1 MINTIGFANL
11 INANPVS
18 KTSIKYRTISI
29 DLNNHNQNLDFQ
41 GLCCGNP
48 SISTTGSSTICV
60 GGSITLTSS
69 YANGNQWYKDGAL
82 IFGATGQNFVATSGG
97 SYTVILYDNGNY
109 YASSPFVVSVSQNP
123 TVSPIIG
130 INTLCT
136 GQNSNFSNST
146 PGGVWS
152 SDNTSIATVNS
163 STGLVTGITPGT
175 TNINY
180 TVTNSNGCSTTV
192 SQQVTVYQSPT
203 PSPIVGPSNICIGSP
218 VYFTSSPSGGVWL
231 STNTGVATVNSNGL
245 VTGVSLGNATI
256 CYTVT
261 NSNGCSKLV
270 SLPITVY
277 NSPVVGPI
285 TGSSS
290 ICVGNTTQ
298 YYNNSPSG
306 GVWSSSN
313 SSIASINSTGLITAN
328 SPGTATISYTV
339 TNSTSGCS
347 TTVTKNITV
356 NANPIVINISGSN
369 TVCEGT
375 STQFLNSTPNG
386 VWSSDNT
393 TIATVNSSGVVFGVS
408 SGTTNINYT
417 VTNSSTGCSTKV
429 SKSITVNP
437 RPIVANNVGIFE
449 VCVGNTTTLTNA
461 TPNGAWSSSN
471 TNIATV
477 TPNINN
483 NGVVTG
489 VSAGSTS
496 INYTVTDNLGCSTT
510 KSDIVTVYANPTV
523 AAIVG
528 ANDLCVG
535 QNTTLSNSTPNG
547 TWSSNNSGVAT
558 INNSGV
564 VTGIAAGNV
573 TISYTVIN
581 SHSCTTV
588 VTKSINVYNNP
599 TVSAISGPTSVCIG
613 KTITLTNNTPNGVW
627 CSSDPSIASI
637 NTNGVVTGNAVGQ
650 VTITYKVTNSNGCS
664 TIVSYI
670 VDVFANPVVSP
681 INGVSSLCVG
691 QNSPYSSLTNGG
703 TWSSTNPGVASINS
717 TTGVLLANSAGS
729 TIVEYTVVNSNGC
742 STTQSKIVT
751 VYANP
756 IVNSIQ
762 GPNQVCVNST
772 ITLTNSTSGGT
783 WSSSNPSV
791 AAINNNGIV
800 TGVSAGSVT
809 INYTVTNLN
818 GCSTIVSYNVTV
830 NSNPLVAPIQG
841 NNGLCVGQTT
851 TLTNATPNGTWSSSN
866 PGIATI
872 NSNGLVTGISA
883 GNTTISYSVTNSNG
897 CTTIV
902 TKSFTVNPNPIVTPI
917 NGPSNLC
924 VGQTATL
931 SNATPNGVWGS
942 SNSNFGTI
950 DNNGVVSA
958 IAPGT
963 LTFSYFV
970 TNQYGCTTVASIVMV
985 IYANPIVD
993 PITGPSAVCVGQSIT
1008 LSDNTSGGNWSSSN
1022 NSIAS
1027 VSNTGVVTGNS
1038 AGNVVI
1044 SYIVTNSNGCSTTV
1058 TKNITVNPTPVLSPI
1073 SGPSQVCVGNSITL
1087 TCTSNTGSWSSSN
1100 TNIATVSNAGIVT
1113 GFNAGTVT
1121 ITYTE
1126 TNSFGCSSSVTKT
1139 ITVNPNPIVSPITGP
1154 NSVCVGNTISLQSS
1168 SSNGVWSSSNTTVA
1182 TVNSN
1187 GVVTGISPGTS
1198 TISYTVTNSYG
1209 CSTIATK
1216 NITVYPNP
1224 IVAPIT
1230 CSPAPKVCVNSTLQL
1245 NNSTPNG
1252 VWSSS
1257 NNSLATIDNN
1267 GLVTGVAPGNVT
1279 FSYTVTNSNGCST
1292 TVTHNVT
1299 VYANPVV
1306 APIQGTSS
1314 LCVGQNTS
1322 LSSSTLGGVWSSSNI
1337 NIATVSSTGT
1347 VTAIAAGTATINYTV
1362 TNNTTGCSTT
1372 VSILVS
1378 VYDNPI
1384 VAPISGPSS
1393 VCVGET
1399 ILFGNVTPGG
1409 VWCTS
1414 NSNIASISQ
1423 TGVVTGHIPG
1433 TVTISYKVTNSNGCT
1448 TTVSQTVTVYAN
1460 PIVSPISGPNSVCV
1474 GNTITLN
1481 SGTPNGVWSSSNPSV
1496 ASVNNGVV
1504 LGNSAGTTT
1513 ISYTVTNANG
1523 CSTTV
1528 TKNITVNPNPIVS
1541 PITGPNTVC
1550 VGNTIQLNCMS
1561 GSGTWSSSNS
1571 AVASISNGEI
1581 VTGNSAGTAT
1591 ISYTVTNSFGCS
1603 TIVTYTITV
1612 YANPNLSPITCNP
1625 SPNVCIGST
1634 LQLYNSTPGGIWTS
1648 SNTYVATV
1656 SNSGL
1661 VTGNAQ
1667 GTTVISYTVTNSNG
1681 CTSTVTHTV
1690 NVNPLPPISPIYGPS
1705 SVCVGSTITLS
1716 CGTLYGNWT
1725 SNNNSIATVTTNGI
1739 VSGISGGTAI
1749 ITYTVTNSFGCT
1761 SSTTYTISV
1770 VSMPANVTIV
1780 AGGPTTFCFG
1790 GSVTLYSNCSVG
1802 NQWYKNGV
1810 LIPGATGTSYVATTS
1825 GNYYV
1830 VAGNGSGCS
1839 ATSNTIYVYA
1849 KITGTSSICVKVC
1862 GPCNYIFRGQSYQ
1875 SPGTYYIHVP
1885 CALGCDSII
1894 TLTIIDTCGFVSGG
1908 GGGGIESKSLGD
1920 VISKRLYGN
1929 AVKSVPEVNGYG
1941 SSTKF
1946 TQSGII
1952 VNGPNDLTLNALV
1965 PASVDNTNAAY
1976 ISTPLDII
1984 NFTNAVEILAVDYT
1998 KDNIT
2003 KAVAF
2008 GTKTL
2013 GDVYNHTK
2021 PICDRLKGAEL
2032 LDVKNLTV
2040 RGYQLM
2046 AYQIKQRTGEIEYAI
2061 NLSAGTKANR
2071 NTISLQSNWFTDNY
2085 QPDENL
2091 YNFQLWA
2098 VSYEMVE
2105 AMANDIIGKLVNNAG
2120 VNSVTN
2126 ADLPKAYISKGHRK
2140 ATDLTVTFKN
2150 STSFTSGYFEL
2161 KEKSNEQ
2168 ATTATRK
2175 IPFTV
2180 TANGISTLTIP
2191 VKDYY
2196 EGSIYV
2202 YLNNNLTDLV
2212 YLADGTWSLDY
2223 DKNKTSITKF
2233 DVVNEL
2239 NFSSNNDE
2247 YRLMRNVQMQ
2257 GTSKDY
2263 ITIYKTMMGGG
2274 LEENVTAFKNI
2285 TFKAKVS
2292 GAGRVNVTLVK
2303 KSISKWE
2310 DQYHFTLPIDG
2321 NDKEY
2326 SVNFSQLKSSKYNT
2340 PIDANDITAV
2350 SFSFINS
2357 SGVATPI
2364 TVDMSKVRFTNIDFS
2379 GEIKVYPI
2387 VLFPNPSSGKF
2398 LTRFTSEV
2406 STTAQL
2412 KVYEASTGKLIKTQ
2426 LINTIKG
2433 ENQVTVNLIE
2443 EQYLTSGVYIIAIEG
2458 DELRYKPTKL
2468 VLTKQ

>member
-1 MINTIGFANL
+1 MIIHIKQHNMLQKFTKLLMITVLMIVSAIGFARTNE
-11 INANPVS
+11 ANPIF
-18 KTSIKYRTISI
+18 KTSIQYRTIST
-29 DLNNHNQNLDFQ
+29 DLSIYNQHNYFR

-109 YASSPFVVSVSQNP
+109 YSSSPFVVSVSQNP
-123 TVSPIIG
+123 TVAPIMG
-130 INTLCT
+130 VNTLCT

-152 SDNTSIATVNS
+152 SDNTNIATVNS
-163 STGLVTGITPGT
+163 SGIVTGINPGT

-203 PSPIVGPSNICIGSP
+203 PSPIVGTPNICIGNP
-218 VYFTSSPSGGVWL
+218 VLFTSSPSGGTWL
-231 STNTGVATVNSNGL
+231 STNTGVATVSSTGL

-256 CYTVT
+256 CYTVS
-261 NSNGCSKLV
+261 NSNGCSKRV
-270 SLPITVY
+270 DFPITVY
-277 NSPVVGPI
+277 NNPVVGPI
-285 TGSSS
+285 SGSSS
-290 ICVGNTTQ
+290 ICAGSTTQ

-313 SSIASINSTGLITAN
+313 SSIASINSSGLITGNAA
-328 SPGTATISYTV
+328 GTATISYTV
-339 TNSTSGCS
+339 TGSPSGCT

-356 NANPIVINISGSN
+356 NANPIVLNISGSS

-375 STQFLNSTPNG
+375 FTQYLNSTPNG

-408 SGTTNINYT
+408 AGTTNINYT

-437 RPIVANNVGIFE
+437 RPIVANNSGVFE
-449 VCVGNTTTLTNA
+449 VCVGNTTTLSNS
-461 TPNGAWSSSN
+461 TPNGSWSSSN

-477 TPNINN
+477 APNMSND
-483 NGVVTG
+483 GVVTG
-489 VSAGSTS
+489 VNAGSTS
-496 INYTVTDNLGCSTT
+496 INYTVTNNLGCSTT
-510 KSDIVTVYANPTV
+510 KSNIVTVYANPTV
-523 AAIVG
+523 AAIIG

-547 TWSSNNSGVAT
+547 TWASSNAAVAT
-558 INNSGV
+558 INSNGI
-564 VTGIAAGNV
+564 VTGISAGST
-573 TISYTVIN
+573 TISYTVVN

-588 VTKSINVYNNP
+588 VIKSINVYDNP
-599 TVSAISGPTSVCIG
+599 IVSAIAGPTSVCIG

-627 CSSDPSIASI
+627 CTSDATIASI
-637 NTNGVVTGNAVGQ
+637 NSTGVVTGNATGQ
-650 VTITYKVTNSNGCS
+650 VTISYKVTNSNGCS
-664 TIVSYI
+664 TTVTYT
-670 VDVFANPVVSP
+670 VDVFANPIVSP
-681 INGVSSLCVG
+681 ISGVSGLCVG
-691 QNSPYSSLTNGG
+691 QNSQYSSLTNGG
-703 TWSSTNPGVASINS
+703 TWSSTNPGVASINP

-729 TIVEYTVVNSNGC
+729 TIVEYTVTNSNGC
-742 STTQSKIVT
+742 STTESKIVS

-756 IVNSIQ
+756 IVNNIQ

-772 ITLTNSTSGGT
+772 ITLTNNTSGGT
-783 WSSSNPSV
+783 WSSSNTGV
-791 AAINNNGIV
+791 ASINTNGVV
-800 TGVSAGSVT
+800 TGVSAGNVT
-809 INYTVTNLN
+809 ISYTVTNSN
-818 GCSTIVSYNVTV
+818 GCSTIVTFNITV
-830 NSNPLVAPIQG
+830 YSNPLVAPIQG
-841 NNGLCVGQTT
+841 NNGVCVGQTT
-851 TLTNATPNGTWSSSN
+851 TLTNATSGGTWSSSN
-866 PGIATI
+866 TNIATI
-872 NSNGLVTGISA
+872 NNSGLVTGVAA
-883 GNTTISYSVTNSNG
+883 GNTIISYSVTNSNG

-902 TKSFTVNPNPIVTPI
+902 TKSFTVNPNPVVTPI
-917 NGPSNLC
+917 VGPSTMC
-924 VGQTATL
+924 VGQTASL
-931 SNATPNGVWGS
+931 SNVTPNGVWGS

-950 DNNGVVSA
+950 DNNGVITA

-970 TNQYGCTTVASIVMV
+970 TNQYGCTTVASIVMT

-993 PITGPSAVCVGQSIT
+993 PINGPSAVCVGNNIS
-1008 LSDNTSGGNWSSSN
+1008 LSDNTSGGIWSSSD

-1027 VSNTGVVTGNS
+1027 VSATGIVTGNS

-1044 SYIVTNSNGCSTTV
+1044 SYRVTNSNGCSTTV
-1058 TKNITVNPTPVLSPI
+1058 TKNISVNPNPTLTPI

-1087 TCTSNTGSWSSSN
+1087 TSNSNTGSWSSSN
-1100 TNIATVSNAGIVT
+1100 TNIATVSNSGVVT
-1113 GFNAGTVT
+1113 GFNAGSVT

-1126 TNSFGCSSSVTKT
+1126 TNQFGCSSSVTKT

-1154 NSVCVGNTISLQSS
+1154 SSVCVGQTISLGCS
-1168 SSNGVWSSSNTTVA
+1168 SSNGVWSSSNTAVA

-1187 GVVTGISPGTS
+1187 GVVSGIAPGTA
-1198 TISYTVTNSYG
+1198 TISYTVTNSFG
-1209 CSTIATK
+1209 CSTIVTK
-1216 NITVYPNP
+1216 NISVYANP
-1224 IVAPIT
+1224 VVAPIT
-1230 CSPAPKVCVNSTLQL
+1230 CSPAPKVCVNSTFQL
-1245 NNSTPNG
+1245 NNVTPNG

-1257 NNSLATIDNN
+1257 NNNVATIDNN

-1322 LSSSTLGGVWSSSNI
+1322 LSSGTLGGTWSSSN
-1337 NIATVSSTGT
+1337 NSVATVSSTGS
-1347 VTAIAAGTATINYTV
+1347 VTAIAAGTTTINYTV
-1362 TNNTTGCSTT
+1362 TNSSTGCSTT
-1372 VSILVS
+1372 VSMVVT

-1384 VAPISGPSS
+1384 VAPLSGPNS

-1399 ILFGNVTPGG
+1399 ILFGCVSPGG

-1414 NSNIASISQ
+1414 NSNIASIDQ
-1423 TGVVTGHIPG
+1423 NGVVTGHITG

-1448 TTVSQTVTVYAN
+1448 TTVSQTVTVYAKPVVA
-1460 PIVSPISGPNSVCV
+1460 PINGPSSVCE
-1474 GNTITLN
+1474 GNSITLT
-1481 SGTPNGVWSSSNPSV
+1481 SSPSNGVWSSSNPSV

-1504 LGNSAGTTT
+1504 LGNNAGTTT
-1513 ISYTVTNANG
+1513 ISYQVTNSNG
-1523 CSTTV
+1523 CTTTV

-1550 VGNTIQLNCMS
+1550 VGKTIQLNCIS
-1561 GSGTWSSSNS
+1561 GSGTWSSSNP
-1571 AVASISNGEI
+1571 AVASISNGGI
-1581 VTGNSAGTAT
+1581 VSGNSAGTAT

-1612 YANPNLSPITCNP
+1612 YANPNLGPITCSP
-1625 SPNVCIGST
+1625 SPNVCVGST
-1634 LQLYNSTPGGIWTS
+1634 LQLYNSTPGGVWTS
-1648 SNTYVATV
+1648 SNTYVGTV

-1667 GTTVISYTVTNSNG
+1667 GTTIISYTVTNSNG
-1681 CTSTVTHTV
+1681 CSSTVTHTV
-1690 NVNPLPPISPIYGPS
+1690 NVNPLPPISPIYGPN
-1705 SVCVGSTITLS
+1705 SVCVGNSITLN
-1716 CGTLYGNWT
+1716 CGTLYGSWT
-1725 SNNNSIATVTTNGI
+1725 SNNNAVATVTTNG
-1739 VSGISGGTAI
+1739 VVNGISGGTAI

-1761 SSTTYTISV
+1761 SSISFTVNV
-1770 VSMPANVTIV
+1770 VPMPANTTIA

-1790 GSVTLYSNCSVG
+1790 GSVTLYSNCTSG
-1802 NQWYKNGV
+1802 NQWYKDGV
-1810 LIPGATGTSYVATTS
+1810 LIPGATGTTYVATIT

-1830 VAGNGSGCS
+1830 IAGGGTGCT
-1839 ATSNTIYVYA
+1839 ATSNSIYVYA
-1849 KITGTSSICVKVC
+1849 KIVGSSSICVKVC
-1862 GPCNYIFRGQSYQ
+1862 GPCNYIFRGVSYHT
-1875 SPGTYYIHVP
+1875 PGIYYVHVP

-1908 GGGGIESKSLGD
+1908 GGGGVESKTLGD
-1920 VISKRLYGN
+1920 VISKRLYSN
-1929 AVKSVPEVNGYG
+1929 AVNSVAEVNGYTN
-1941 SSTKF
+1941 STEF
-1946 TQSGII
+1946 TQSGAI

-1976 ISTPLDII
+1976 ISTPTDII

-1998 KDNIT
+1998 KDNLT

-2032 LDVKNLTV
+2032 LDVRNISV

-2061 NLSAGTKANR
+2061 NLSAGTTANR
-2071 NTISLQSNWFTDNY
+2071 NTISLQSNWFTDHY
-2085 QPDENL
+2085 QPDEKL

-2098 VSYEMVE
+2098 VSYDMVTS
-2105 AMANDIIGKLVNNAG
+2105 MADDIIGKLVNNAG

-2126 ADLPKAYISKGHRK
+2126 ADLPNAYVRKGNRK
-2140 ATDLTVTFKN
+2140 ATDLNLTIQN
-2150 STSFTSGYFEL
+2150 NTSFTSGYFEL
-2161 KEKSNEQ
+2161 YEKTNEQ
-2168 ATTATRK
+2168 ASTTKRK

-2180 TANGISTLTIP
+2180 KANGISTLTLP

-2196 EGSIYV
+2196 EGQIYM
-2202 YLNNNLTDLV
+2202 YLNDSLTDLV
-2212 YLADGTWSLDY
+2212 YLADGTWNVDY
-2223 DKNKTSITKF
+2223 DKNKTTITKF
-2233 DVVNEL
+2233 NVVNEL
-2239 NFSSNNDE
+2239 NFSSPSNE

-2274 LEENVTAFKNI
+2274 LEE
-2285 TFKAKVS
+2285 
-2292 GAGRVNVTLVK
+2292 
-2303 KSISKWE
+2303 
-2310 DQYHFTLPIDG
+2310 
-2321 NDKEY
+2321 
-2326 SVNFSQLKSSKYNT
+2326 
-2340 PIDANDITAV
+2340 DIT
-2350 SFSFINS
+2350 S
-2357 SGVATPI
+2357 
-2364 TVDMSKVRFTNIDFS
+2364 
-2379 GEIKVYPI
+2379 
-2387 VLFPNPSSGKF
+2387 
-2398 LTRFTSEV
+2398 
-2406 STTAQL
+2406 
-2412 KVYEASTGKLIKTQ
+2412 
-2426 LINTIKG
+2426 
-2433 ENQVTVNLIE
+2433 
-2443 EQYLTSGVYIIAIEG
+2443 
-2458 DELRYKPTKL
+2458 
-2468 VLTKQ
+2468 